1 MASNDNNN
9 GKEKKEVMQSNLPL
23 LFANGSPISL
33 ESMNLMELQG
43 FFLFLL
49 KCECGRPI
57 QGLTDIDQPS
67 WWPSEV
73 SFEND
78 LLKKTSKKG
87 MWSSI
92 MRKLIQKC
100 YLHHKS
106 GFLLEFSR
114 KLMVAAQDTNK
125 IKVIDNGDGTRSM
138 RSAVTHKLL
147 VTFRSENQD
156 YDIKQRQ
163 QHNSFS
169 TQSPLKKRCSLSLG
183 INASDPRLPICED
196 LYLCDNCG
204 GSFPSLQQV
213 LVHEKTCKEGS
224 ENKQADEYQGRFF
237 SYFKLKPRTHSS
249 STPITDSSS
258 SSKVVRPRPSTY
270 AKFLSIDVSS
280 PLGQYI
286 YSLSSAN
293 SRDTIDISSLCTAE
307 RKSALRSGI
316 PSNKSDEII
325 SSRSVFFPHLYKGGH
340 GKEFPV
346 TFKSPKP
353 RKGKEDTHTY
363 CFNHHQTAVR
373 QFTLRHGLTPQ
384 SMKLYKNLRKRR
396 LKVTLNKI
404 DVNNLQEVVREWME
418 SRREVKRKANMKLL
432 KEQARHFEPY
442 MPKLTST
449 YQISKQSSVSVL
461 QSFTSAVQQLCSPE
475 KKIKNGYKRVA
486 HEAKRPVL
494 SSRKKTRPVQES
506 IVDLCSST
514 DEEEDDQEENEEI
527 VTTNWR

>member
-73 SFEND
+73 IFEDD

-138 RSAVTHKLL
+138 RSAVTNKLL

-169 TQSPLKKRCSLSLG
+169 TQSPLKKKCSLSLG

-204 GSFPSLQQV
+204 GSFPSLQLV
-213 LVHEKTCKEGS
+213 LVHEKTCQEGS
-224 ENKQADEYQGRFF
+224 ESKQADEYQGRYF
-237 SYFKLKPRTHSS
+237 SYFKLTPNTHSS
-249 STPITDSSS
+249 STPITDYSSS

-293 SRDTIDISSLCTAE
+293 SRDTIDISSLCIAE
-307 RKSALRSGI
+307 RKSALRSVI

-325 SSRSVFFPHLYKGGH
+325 STRSVFFPHLFEGGH

-353 RKGKEDTHTY
+353 REGKEDSHIY
-363 CFNHHQTAVR
+363 CFNHHQAAVR
-373 QFTLRHGLTPQ
+373 QFCLDHGLTPQ

-396 LKVTLNKI
+396 LKVTLKKI
-404 DVNNLQEVVREWME
+404 DTNRLQEVVSQWME
-418 SRREVKRKANMKLL
+418 SQREVKRKAKMKLL

-442 MPKLTST
+442 IPKLTST
-449 YQISKQSSVSVL
+449 YQLSKQSSVSVL
-461 QSFTSAVQQLCSPE
+461 RSFTSAVQQLCSPE
-475 KKIKNGYKRVA
+475 KKIKNGYKSVA
-486 HEAKRPVL
+486 DESKRPASSS
-494 SSRKKTRPVQES
+494 SSRKKTRPAQES

-514 DEEEDDQEENEEI
+514 DEE
-527 VTTNWR
+527 